1 MIDIATVVMREE
13 LPMLR
18 LQAESI
24 ARHAHGIGVRNIYVV
39 VNDDDAVVR
48 EIHAAWWGH
57 MQGQVLVIPRTAFSA
72 PWVEDGWVSQ
82 QVWKILTAAM
92 SYNLFTMV
100 LDAKTILTK
109 TIDPAWLFTP
119 EGKLR
124 SGADFPIYDVFQAS
138 REIIEQVFEINMQH
152 QAGPGGVPFFFHNDT
167 VRFMIAD
174 VTFRTMTSFPK
185 WFQDQGRVTE
195 FMLYSGYVQKRYGG
209 LESIYAAR
217 APEMDPINLCHSDTR
232 TFEEFITDA
241 EQRDSVSI
249 GIHRRRWAVMSESE
263 RQRYRLFLIDRGITS
278 AWDLA

>member
-13 LPMLR
+13 LSVLR

-48 EIHAAWWGH
+48 EIDATWWGH
-57 MQGQVLVIPRTAFSA
+57 MQGQVLVIPRTAFSS

-82 QVWKILTAAM
+82 QVWKLLTSAM

-100 LDAKTILTK
+100 MDAKTILTR
-109 TIDPAWLFTP
+109 TIEPAWLFTP

-124 SGADFPIYDVFQAS
+124 CGADFPIYDVFQPS
-138 REIIEQVFEINMQH
+138 REIIENLFEIKLQH

-174 VTFRTMTSFPK
+174 ITFRTMTSFPK

-195 FMLYSGYVQKRYGG
+195 FMLYSGYVQKRYGS
-209 LESIYAAR
+209 LESIYAER

-232 TFEEFITDA
+232 TFDEFITDA
-241 EQRDSVSI
+241 EQRDGVSI
-249 GIHRRRWAVMSESE
+249 GIHRRRWATMTEAE

-278 AWDLA
+278 AWDLV

>member
-48 EIHAAWWGH
+48 EIDASWWQH
-57 MQGQVLVIPRTAFSA
+57 MQGQVLIIPRTAFSA

-100 LDAKTILTK
+100 MDAKTILTRP
-109 TIDPAWLFTP
+109 IEPAWLFTP
-119 EGKLR
+119 DGKLR
-124 SGADFPIYDVFQAS
+124 SGADFPIYDVFQPS
-138 REIIEQVFEINMQH
+138 RDIIQDVFEIEMTH

-167 VRFMIAD
+167 VRLMIAD
-174 VTFRTMTSFPK
+174 ITVRTMTSFPR

-195 FMLYSGYVQKRYGG
+195 FMLYSGYVQKRYGS

-232 TFEEFITDA
+232 TFDEFMTDA
-241 EQRDSVSI
+241 ERRDGVSI

-263 RQRYRLFLIDRGITS
+263 RQRYRMFLIDRGITA
-278 AWDLA
+278 AWTLT

>member
-13 LPMLR
+13 LPVLR

-24 ARHAHGIGVRNIYVV
+24 ARYAHSIGVRNIYVV
-39 VNDDDAVVR
+39 VNDDDAVLTD
-48 EIHAAWWGH
+48 IDAAWWAH
-57 MQGQVLVIPRTAFSA
+57 LQGQVLVIPRTAFSA

-109 TIDPAWLFTP
+109 TLDPAWLFTP

-124 SGADFPIYDVFQAS
+124 SGADFPIYDVFQPS
-138 REIIEQVFEINMQH
+138 RDIIQELFEIQMTH

-167 VRFMIAD
+167 VRLMIAD
-174 VTFRTMTSFPK
+174 VTVRTMTSFPR

-195 FMLYSGYVQKRYGG
+195 FMLYSGYVQKRYSG

-217 APEMDPINLCHSDTR
+217 APEMDPINLCHSDAR
-232 TFEEFITDA
+232 TFDEFMADA
-241 EQRDSVSI
+241 EGRDGVSI

-278 AWDLA
+278 AWALT

>member
-39 VNDDDAVVR
+39 VNDDDAVAR
-48 EIHAAWWGH
+48 EIDAAWWQH

-100 LDAKTILTK
+100 MDAKTILTR
-109 TIDPAWLFTP
+109 TIEPAWLFTP
-119 EGKLR
+119 DGKLR
-124 SGADFPIYDVFQAS
+124 SGADFPIYDVFQPS
-138 REIIEQVFEINMQH
+138 RDIIQDVFEIEMTH

-167 VRFMIAD
+167 VRLMIAD
-174 VTFRTMTSFPK
+174 ITVRTMTSFPR

-195 FMLYSGYVQKRYGG
+195 FMLYSGYVQKRYGS

-232 TFEEFITDA
+232 TFDEFMTDA
-241 EQRDSVSI
+241 ERRDGVSI

-263 RQRYRLFLIDRGITS
+263 RQRYRLFLVDRGITA

>member
-24 ARHAHGIGVRNIYVV
+24 ARHAHGIGVRNIYIV
-39 VNDDDAVVR
+39 VNDDDAVVQ
-48 EIHAAWWGH
+48 EIDAAWWGH

-109 TIDPAWLFTP
+109 AIDPAWLFTP

-124 SGADFPIYDVFQAS
+124 SGADFPIYDVFQPS
-138 REIIEQVFEINMQH
+138 REITEQVFEIEMQH

-195 FMLYSGYVQKRYGG
+195 FMLYSGYVQKRYGS
-209 LESIYAAR
+209 LESIYADR
-217 APEMDPINLCHSDTR
+217 APEMDPINLCHSDSQ
-232 TFEEFITDA
+232 TFDEFMTDA
-241 EQRDSVSI
+241 ERRDGVSI
-249 GIHRRRWAVMSESE
+249 GIHRRRWATMTEAE

-278 AWDLA
+278 AWDLQ

>member
-24 ARHAHGIGVRNIYVV
+24 ARHAHSIGTRNIYVI
-39 VNDDDAVVR
+39 VNDDDAVVT
-48 EIHAAWWGH
+48 EIDAAWWGH

-124 SGADFPIYDVFQAS
+124 SGADFPIYDVFRPS
-138 REIIEQVFEINMQH
+138 CEITEQVFEIDMIH
-152 QAGPGGVPFFFHNDT
+152 QAGPGGVPFFFT
-167 VRFMIAD
+167 
-174 VTFRTMTSFPK
+174 TT
-185 WFQDQGRVTE
+185 
-195 FMLYSGYVQKRYGG
+195 
-209 LESIYAAR
+209 
-217 APEMDPINLCHSDTR
+217 
-232 TFEEFITDA
+232 
-241 EQRDSVSI
+241 
-249 GIHRRRWAVMSESE
+249 
-263 RQRYRLFLIDRGITS
+263 LFAS
-278 AWDLA
+278 

>member
-24 ARHAHGIGVRNIYVV
+24 ARHAHSIGTRNIYVI
-39 VNDDDAVVR
+39 VNDDDAVVT
-48 EIHAAWWGH
+48 EIDAAWWGH

-124 SGADFPIYDVFQAS
+124 SGADFPIYDVFRPS
-138 REIIEQVFEINMQH
+138 CEITAQVFEIDMTH

-167 VRFMIAD
+167 VRLMIAD
-174 VTFRTMTSFPK
+174 VTVRTMTSFPK
-185 WFQDQGRVTE
+185 WFQDQGRLTE
-195 FMLYSGYVQKRYGG
+195 FILYSGYVQKRYGS

-217 APEMDPINLCHSDTR
+217 APEMDPINLCHSDAR
-232 TFEEFITDA
+232 TFDEFITDA
-241 EQRDSVSI
+241 ERRDGVSI
-249 GIHRRRWAVMSESE
+249 GIHRRRWSVMPESE
-263 RQRYRLFLIDRGITS
+263 RQQYRLFLIDRGITS
-278 AWDLA
+278 AWNLT

>member
-48 EIHAAWWGH
+48 EIDPAWWHH

-100 LDAKTILTK
+100 LDAKTILTR
-109 TIDPAWLFTP
+109 TIDTAWLFTP
-119 EGKLR
+119 DGKLR
-124 SGADFPIYDVFQAS
+124 SGADFPIYDVFQPS
-138 REIIEQVFEINMQH
+138 RDIIQNVFEIEMTH

-167 VRFMIAD
+167 VRLMIAD
-174 VTFRTMTSFPK
+174 ITVRTMTSFPR

-195 FMLYSGYVQKRYGG
+195 FMLYSGYVQKRYGS
-209 LESIYAAR
+209 LESIYAQR
-217 APEMDPINLCHSDTR
+217 APEMDPINLCHSDAR
-232 TFEEFITDA
+232 TFDEFMADA
-241 EQRDSVSI
+241 ERRAGVSI
-249 GIHRRRWAVMSESE
+249 GIHRRRWAVMSELE

-278 AWDLA
+278 AWALT

>member
-24 ARHAHGIGVRNIYVV
+24 ARHAHSIGTRNIYVV

-48 EIHAAWWGH
+48 EIDSSWWGH

-82 QVWKILTAAM
+82 QVWKILTAAI

-100 LDAKTILTK
+100 LDAKTVLIK

-119 EGKLR
+119 KGKLR
-124 SGADFPIYDVFQAS
+124 SGADFPIYDVFQPS
-138 REIIEQVFEINMQH
+138 RDIIQELFEIEMTH

-167 VRFMIAD
+167 VRLMIAD
-174 VTFRTMTSFPK
+174 VTVRTMTSFPR
-185 WFQDQGRVTE
+185 WFQDQGRLTE
-195 FMLYSGYVQKRYGG
+195 FMLYSGYVQKRYGT

-217 APEMDPINLCHSDTR
+217 APEMDPINLCHSDSR
-232 TFEEFITDA
+232 TFDEFMTDA
-241 EQRDSVSI
+241 AQRDGVSI
-249 GIHRRRWAVMSESE
+249 GIHRRRWATMSESE
-263 RQRYRLFLIDRGITS
+263 RQRYRLFLIDRGITA
-278 AWDLA
+278 AWDLP